1 MASETSS
8 KIPHF
13 QRLELTAKVV
23 RAATDAAAASL
34 EGVHVWAD
42 TTLPYLTI
50 RQRGGSVKWTI
61 RAKRTMK
68 TIGDVRERH
77 PEFLSVRAA
86 REKAAAVYAEMR
98 FGDGQA
104 AAPVDEAPA
113 GWTVGWLCLRYQKM
127 MSEPRWINN
136 REKPPSQGTLDDIRL
151 AFAKE
156 PYQVLGPIRVTDLN
170 RPTVNAA
177 NAGIESYRQRQKNT
191 AYLKAALSWAADK
204 HPDDS
209 GLVESVDRWWEH
221 LSAGDP
227 DAATM
232 RQITTRRAAHLANKA
247 ALDVDAIG
255 ELLVR
260 HEAYCAGRVA
270 EEKVSPGIRFGLWWV
285 CATANRRTSTVKLL
299 RSDLL
304 HDDPQ
309 HAGWGRAQW
318 PADTMKAKV
327 PFWLPLPPAIRDI
340 AAGSIADYTQLVRNH
355 HGEWDSAWVFAST
368 RRYGRDPDN
377 TDVSVYPNSLNKHI
391 RTMREAGALDG
402 LPYFSLHLARSVMA
416 NFLDTQVSPVAS
428 SLVLAHTLPQT
439 DKESSPTTRD
449 YYLTSQRMDVKAE
462 AMSAWAEALTA
473 AVKRAGGAMPAPRE
487 TARITKTRAA

>member
-1 MASETSS
+1 M
-8 KIPHF
+8 HF
-13 QRLELTAKVV
+13 ERLELTAKVV
-23 RAATDAAAASL
+23 KMATDAAA
-34 EGVHVWAD
+34 EKRDGVSVWAD
-42 TTLPYLTI
+42 VTLPYLTI
-50 RQRGGSVKWTI
+50 RQRGGSVKWTL
-61 RAKRTMK
+61 RAKKTMK

-86 REKAAAVYAEMR
+86 REKAATVYATMR
-98 FGDGQA
+98 FGG
-104 AAPVDEAPA
+104 DEAEPADDAAPA
-113 GWTVGWLCLRYQKM
+113 GWTVGWLCLRYQRM
-127 MSEPRWINN
+127 MSEPRWVNN
-136 REKPPSQGTLDDIRL
+136 REKPPSAGTLDDIRL

-156 PYQVLGPIRVTDLN
+156 SYQVLGPIRVTDLN

-204 HPDDS
+204 FPDDS
-209 GLVESVDRWWEH
+209 GLTENVDRWWEH

-232 RQITTRRAAHLANKA
+232 RKITTRRAAHLAHKE
-247 ALDVDAIG
+247 ALDVEAIG

-260 HEAYCAGRVA
+260 HEAYCAGRTA

-285 CATANRRTSTVKLL
+285 AFTANRRTSTVKLRREDFL
-299 RSDLL
+299 A
-304 HDDPQ
+304 DDPL
-309 HAGWGRAQW
+309 HAGWGRAMW

-327 PFWLPLPPAIRDI
+327 PFWLPLPDAVRDI
-340 AAGSIADYTQLVRNH
+340 ATGSIADYTQLVANH
-355 HGEWDSAWVFAST
+355 HGDWPSKWVFAST

-377 TDVSVYPNSLNKHI
+377 TDVSVYPNSLNKHL
-391 RTMREAGALDG
+391 RVMRDAKALDG

-416 NFLDTQVSPVAS
+416 NFLDTKVSPVAS

-439 DKESSPTTRD
+439 DRESSPTTRE

-462 AMSAWAEALTA
+462 AMAAWCEALCR
-473 AVKRAGGAMPAPRE
+473 AVERAGGKLPAPRE
-487 TARITKTRAA
+487 TWRRSKVKAA